1 MCENKKDGVSGDE
14 SGLRCFSMRHF
25 FQVDEKDAAQIENLS
40 KRMQR
45 LVYGA
50 VDYNSLIQPGRTLT
64 YKLYMG
70 EKWQYPRLTDTS
82 TLSGN
87 ITEQMGLV
95 PFMVFKATSV
105 SRNQTD
111 FSPHYFAGDDQIL
124 DHNVRH
130 ILLTPDDATDRDVE
144 LNHPVNSK
152 AVKLYNTLESSM
164 PTAFDVF
171 RDAKRTMREHVGKK
185 SIPMTMARNADN
197 VNKAGKV
204 QHPWVEVTPGR
215 APKGSPRAVVV
226 AMHWFQAGGAERW
239 ALETVKLVR
248 DAGFIPIVITDRDG
262 HQPWIADP
270 AFDDAILLPMT
281 MPVQER
287 PGDSP
292 VLRALFEQFDIAGIL
307 IHHCQW
313 MYDNAWWVKT
323 HFPQTRIVDSLHIVE
338 YYFHGGFP
346 KESVAHDEWIDLHH
360 VISPQLEHWLINDH
374 QIAPEKVVDA
384 PLVGLTADAKTPS
397 FKERDKTKP
406 FTVAYIGR
414 MVRQK
419 RPEAF
424 ILAAKAVNAA
434 YPGKVRFIM
443 QGNGDMDA
451 FSDMMIKRYGLEE
464 VIERR
469 ALDAPVAQTYRDAD
483 ALLISSI
490 NEGITLTSIE
500 AISAGV
506 PVISANVGSQETLIP
521 PKGLCRRMTS
531 NFVHDAKS
539 ALSHILN
546 NEEDRRKLWESELAR
561 LQKFSELESA
571 EAYFKKMLK
580 EWHD

>member
-1 MCENKKDGVSGDE
+1 
-14 SGLRCFSMRHF
+14 MRHF

-82 TLSGN
+82 TLSGG

-262 HQPWIADP
+262 HQPWITDP

-292 VLRALFEQFDIAGIL
+292 MLRALFEQFDIAGIL

-323 HFPQTRIVDSLHIVE
+323 HFPKTRIVDSLHIVE

-506 PVISANVGSQETLIP
+506 PVLSANVGSQETLIP

-580 EWHD
+580 EWYD

>member
-1 MCENKKDGVSGDE
+1 
-14 SGLRCFSMRHF
+14 MRHF

-82 TLSGN
+82 TLSGD

-197 VNKAGKV
+197 VNKDGKV

-313 MYDNAWWVKT
+313 MYDNAWWVKA
-323 HFPQTRIVDSLHIVE
+323 HFPKTRIVDSLHIVE

-451 FSDMMIKRYGLEE
+451 FSDIMIKRYGLEE

>member
-1 MCENKKDGVSGDE
+1 
-14 SGLRCFSMRHF
+14 MRHF

-546 NEEDRRKLWESELAR
+546 IKEDRRKLWESELAR

>member
-1 MCENKKDGVSGDE
+1 
-14 SGLRCFSMRHF
+14 MRHF

-82 TLSGN
+82 TLSGD

-144 LNHPVNSK
+144 LNHPVDSK

-185 SIPMTMARNADN
+185 PIPMTMARSADN
-197 VNKAGKV
+197 VNKAEKV

-215 APKGSPRAVVV
+215 APKGSPRAVIV

-262 HQPWIADP
+262 HQPWITDP

-292 VLRALFEQFDIAGIL
+292 MLRALFEQFDIAGIL

-323 HFPQTRIVDSLHIVE
+323 HFPKTRVVDSLHIVE

-469 ALDAPVAQTYRDAD
+469 ALDTPVAQTYRDAD

-506 PVISANVGSQETLIP
+506 PVLSANVGSQETLIP

-531 NFVHDAKS
+531 SFVHDAKS
-539 ALSHILN
+539 VLSHILN

-580 EWHD
+580 EWYD

>member
-1 MCENKKDGVSGDE
+1 
-14 SGLRCFSMRHF
+14 MRHF
-25 FQVDEKDAAQIENLS
+25 FQVDERDAVQLNQLS
-40 KRMQR
+40 ERMQR

-50 VDYNSLIQPGRTLT
+50 VDYNSLIQPRRTLT

-82 TLSGN
+82 TLSGD

-111 FSPHYFAGDDQIL
+111 FSPHYFVGDDQIL

-152 AVKLYNTLESSM
+152 AVKLYNTLESSV

-171 RDAKRTMREHVGKK
+171 RDTKRTIREHVGKK
-185 SIPMTMARNADN
+185 PIPMTMARSADN

-262 HQPWIADP
+262 HQPWIANP

-521 PKGLCRRMTS
+521 SKGLCRRMTS

>member
-1 MCENKKDGVSGDE
+1 
-14 SGLRCFSMRHF
+14 MRHF

-313 MYDNAWWVKT
+313 MYDNAWWVKA
-323 HFPQTRIVDSLHIVE
+323 HFPKTRIVDSLHIVE

>member
-1 MCENKKDGVSGDE
+1 
-14 SGLRCFSMRHF
+14 MRHF
-25 FQVDEKDAAQIENLS
+25 FQVDERDAAQLNQLS
-40 KRMQR
+40 ERMQR

-82 TLSGN
+82 TLIGD
-87 ITEQMGLV
+87 ITEQVGLT
-95 PFMVFKATSV
+95 PFMTFKATSTSV
-105 SRNQTD
+105 NQSY

-144 LNHPVNSK
+144 LNHPVDSK

-185 SIPMTMARNADN
+185 PIPMTMARSADN
-197 VNKAGKV
+197 VNKAEKV

-506 PVISANVGSQETLIP
+506 PVLSANVGSQETLIP

>member
-1 MCENKKDGVSGDE
+1 
-14 SGLRCFSMRHF
+14 MRHF

-95 PFMVFKATSV
+95 PYMVFKSTSV

-346 KESVAHDEWIDLHH
+346 KESVSHDEWIDLHH

-384 PLVGLTADAKTPS
+384 PLVGLTADAMTPS

>member
-1 MCENKKDGVSGDE
+1 M
-14 SGLRCFSMRHF
+14 LMRHF

-82 TLSGN
+82 TLSGG

-262 HQPWIADP
+262 HQPWITDP

-323 HFPQTRIVDSLHIVE
+323 HFPKTRIVDSLHIVE

-506 PVISANVGSQETLIP
+506 PVLSANVGSQETLIP

-580 EWHD
+580 EWYD

>member
-1 MCENKKDGVSGDE
+1 
-14 SGLRCFSMRHF
+14 MRHF

-185 SIPMTMARNADN
+185 SIPMTMARSADN

-346 KESVAHDEWIDLHH
+346 KESVSHDEWIDLHH

>member
-1 MCENKKDGVSGDE
+1 
-14 SGLRCFSMRHF
+14 MRHF

-152 AVKLYNTLESSM
+152 VVKLYNTLESSM

>member
-1 MCENKKDGVSGDE
+1 
-14 SGLRCFSMRHF
+14 MRHF

-82 TLSGN
+82 TLSGD

-124 DHNVRH
+124 DYNVRH

-197 VNKAGKV
+197 VNKDGKV

-313 MYDNAWWVKT
+313 MYDNAWWVKA
-323 HFPQTRIVDSLHIVE
+323 HFPKTRIVDSLHIVE

>member
-1 MCENKKDGVSGDE
+1 
-14 SGLRCFSMRHF
+14 MRHF
-25 FQVDEKDAAQIENLS
+25 FQVDETDAAQIENLS

-82 TLSGN
+82 TLSGD

-152 AVKLYNTLESSM
+152 AVKLYNTLESSV

-171 RDAKRTMREHVGKK
+171 RDTKRTIREHVGKK
-185 SIPMTMARNADN
+185 PIPMTMARSADN

-248 DAGFIPIVITDRDG
+248 DAGFLPIVITDRDG

-360 VISPQLEHWLINDH
+360 VISPQLERWLINDH

-506 PVISANVGSQETLIP
+506 PVLSANVGSQETLIP

>member
-1 MCENKKDGVSGDE
+1 
-14 SGLRCFSMRHF
+14 MRHF

-490 NEGITLTSIE
+490 NEGIALTSIE

>member
-1 MCENKKDGVSGDE
+1 M
-14 SGLRCFSMRHF
+14 LMRHF

-82 TLSGN
+82 TLSGD

-144 LNHPVNSK
+144 LNHPVDSK

-185 SIPMTMARNADN
+185 PIPMTMARSADN
-197 VNKAGKV
+197 VNKAEKV

-215 APKGSPRAVVV
+215 APKGSPRAVIV

-262 HQPWIADP
+262 HQPWITDP

-451 FSDMMIKRYGLEE
+451 FSDMMIKRYRLEE

-506 PVISANVGSQETLIP
+506 PVLSANVGSQETLIP

>member
-1 MCENKKDGVSGDE
+1 
-14 SGLRCFSMRHF
+14 MRHF

-45 LVYGA
+45 LVYGV

-82 TLSGN
+82 TLSGD

-171 RDAKRTMREHVGKK
+171 RDTKRTIREHVGKK
-185 SIPMTMARNADN
+185 PIPMAMARSADN

-262 HQPWIADP
+262 HQPWIANP

-469 ALDAPVAQTYRDAD
+469 ALDAPIAQTYRDAD

-506 PVISANVGSQETLIP
+506 PVLSANVGSQETLIP

-539 ALSHILN
+539 ALSHILD

>member
-1 MCENKKDGVSGDE
+1 
-14 SGLRCFSMRHF
+14 MRHF

-346 KESVAHDEWIDLHH
+346 KESVSHDEWIDLHH

-424 ILAAKAVNAA
+424 VLAAKAVNAA

-571 EAYFKKMLK
+571 ETYFKKMLK

>member
-1 MCENKKDGVSGDE
+1 
-14 SGLRCFSMRHF
+14 MRHF

-82 TLSGN
+82 TLSGD

-152 AVKLYNTLESSM
+152 AVKLYNTLESSV

-171 RDAKRTMREHVGKK
+171 RDTKRTIREHVGKK
-185 SIPMTMARNADN
+185 PIPMTMARSADN

-313 MYDNAWWVKT
+313 MYDNAWWVKA

-506 PVISANVGSQETLIP
+506 PVLSANVGSQETLIP

-546 NEEDRRKLWESELAR
+546 SEEDRRKLWESELAR

>member
-1 MCENKKDGVSGDE
+1 
-14 SGLRCFSMRHF
+14 MRHF

-185 SIPMTMARNADN
+185 SIPMTMVRNADN

>member
-1 MCENKKDGVSGDE
+1 
-14 SGLRCFSMRHF
+14 MRHF

-171 RDAKRTMREHVGKK
+171 RDAKRTMRDHVGKK

-346 KESVAHDEWIDLHH
+346 KESVSHDEWIDLHH

>member
-1 MCENKKDGVSGDE
+1 
-14 SGLRCFSMRHF
+14 MRHF

-82 TLSGN
+82 TLSGY

-111 FSPHYFAGDDQIL
+111 FSPHYFVGDDQIL

-152 AVKLYNTLESSM
+152 AVKLYNTLESSV

-171 RDAKRTMREHVGKK
+171 RDAKRTIREHVGKK
-185 SIPMTMARNADN
+185 PIPMTMARSADN

>member
-1 MCENKKDGVSGDE
+1 
-14 SGLRCFSMRHF
+14 MRHF

-82 TLSGN
+82 TLSGD

-152 AVKLYNTLESSM
+152 AVKLYNTLELSV

-171 RDAKRTMREHVGKK
+171 RDAKRTIREHVGKK
-185 SIPMTMARNADN
+185 PIPMAMARSADN

-506 PVISANVGSQETLIP
+506 PVLSANVGSQETLIP

-546 NEEDRRKLWESELAR
+546 NEEERRKLWESELAR

>member
-1 MCENKKDGVSGDE
+1 
-14 SGLRCFSMRHF
+14 MRHF

-82 TLSGN
+82 TLSGD

-111 FSPHYFAGDDQIL
+111 FSPHYFVGDDQIL

-152 AVKLYNTLESSM
+152 AVKLYNTLESSV

-171 RDAKRTMREHVGKK
+171 RDAKRTIREHVGKK
-185 SIPMTMARNADN
+185 PIPMTMARSADN

-204 QHPWVEVTPGR
+204 QHPWVVVTPGR

-506 PVISANVGSQETLIP
+506 PVLSANVGSQETLIP

>member
-1 MCENKKDGVSGDE
+1 
-14 SGLRCFSMRHF
+14 MRHF

-82 TLSGN
+82 TLSGD

-152 AVKLYNTLESSM
+152 AVSLYNTLESSV

-171 RDAKRTMREHVGKK
+171 RDAKRTIRELVGKK
-185 SIPMTMARNADN
+185 PIPVTMARSADN

-204 QHPWVEVTPGR
+204 QLPWVEVTPGR
-215 APKGSPRAVVV
+215 APKGSPRAVVG

-262 HQPWIADP
+262 HQPWIANP

-469 ALDAPVAQTYRDAD
+469 TLDAPVAQTYRDAD

-506 PVISANVGSQETLIP
+506 PVLSANVGSQETLIP

>member
-1 MCENKKDGVSGDE
+1 
-14 SGLRCFSMRHF
+14 MRHF

-197 VNKAGKV
+197 VNKDGKV

-313 MYDNAWWVKT
+313 MYDNAWWVKA
-323 HFPQTRIVDSLHIVE
+323 HFPKTRIVDSLHIVE

>member
-1 MCENKKDGVSGDE
+1 
-14 SGLRCFSMRHF
+14 MRHF

-70 EKWQYPRLTDTS
+70 EKWRYPRLTDTS

-346 KESVAHDEWIDLHH
+346 KESVSHDEWIDLHH

>member
-1 MCENKKDGVSGDE
+1 
-14 SGLRCFSMRHF
+14 
-25 FQVDEKDAAQIENLS
+25 
-40 KRMQR
+40 MQR

-82 TLSGN
+82 TLSGD

-111 FSPHYFAGDDQIL
+111 FSPHYFVGDDQIL

-152 AVKLYNTLESSM
+152 AVKLYNTLESSV

-171 RDAKRTMREHVGKK
+171 RDAKRTIREHVGKK
-185 SIPMTMARNADN
+185 PIPMTMARSADN

-215 APKGSPRAVVV
+215 APKGSPRAVAV

-506 PVISANVGSQETLIP
+506 PVLSANVGSQETLIP

>member
-1 MCENKKDGVSGDE
+1 
-14 SGLRCFSMRHF
+14 MRHF

-82 TLSGN
+82 TLSGD

-144 LNHPVNSK
+144 LKHPVNSK
-152 AVKLYNTLESSM
+152 AVKLYNTLELSV

-171 RDAKRTMREHVGKK
+171 RDAKRTIREHVGKK
-185 SIPMTMARNADN
+185 PIPMAMARSADN

-506 PVISANVGSQETLIP
+506 PVLSANVGSQETLIP

>member
-1 MCENKKDGVSGDE
+1 
-14 SGLRCFSMRHF
+14 MRHF

-82 TLSGN
+82 TLSGD

-105 SRNQTD
+105 SRSQTD

-130 ILLTPDDATDRDVE
+130 ILLTPDEATDKDVE
-144 LNHPVNSK
+144 LNHPIDSK
-152 AVKLYNTLESSM
+152 AVKLYNALEASV
-164 PTAFDVF
+164 PAAFDVF
-171 RDAKRTMREHVGKK
+171 RDMKRALRENIGKK
-185 SIPMTMARNADN
+185 PIPQIMARSADN
-197 VNKAGKV
+197 VNNAGEV
-204 QHPWVEVTPGR
+204 QHPWVEITPGK
-215 APKGSPRAVVV
+215 APKGSPRAVIV

-248 DAGFIPIVITDRDG
+248 AAGFIPIVITDRDG
-262 HQPWIADP
+262 HQPWIANP

-506 PVISANVGSQETLIP
+506 PVLSANVGSQGTLIP
-521 PKGLCRRMTS
+521 PRGLCRRMTS

-546 NEEDRRKLWESELAR
+546 NEEDRRKLWESELTR

>member
-1 MCENKKDGVSGDE
+1 
-14 SGLRCFSMRHF
+14 MRHF

-82 TLSGN
+82 TLSGD

-111 FSPHYFAGDDQIL
+111 FSPHYFVGDDQIL

-152 AVKLYNTLESSM
+152 AVKLYNTLESSV

-171 RDAKRTMREHVGKK
+171 RDAKRTIREHVGKK
-185 SIPMTMARNADN
+185 PIPMTMARSADN

-506 PVISANVGSQETLIP
+506 PVLSANVGSQETLIP

>member
-1 MCENKKDGVSGDE
+1 
-14 SGLRCFSMRHF
+14 MRHF

-82 TLSGN
+82 TLSGD

-144 LNHPVNSK
+144 LNHPVDSK

-185 SIPMTMARNADN
+185 PIPMTMARSADN
-197 VNKAGKV
+197 VNKAEKV

-215 APKGSPRAVVV
+215 APKGSPRAVIV

-262 HQPWIADP
+262 HQPWITDP

-292 VLRALFEQFDIAGIL
+292 MLRALFEQFDIAGIL

-323 HFPQTRIVDSLHIVE
+323 HFPKTRVVDSLHIVE

-469 ALDAPVAQTYRDAD
+469 ALDTPVAQTYRDAD

-506 PVISANVGSQETLIP
+506 PVLSANVGSQETLIP

-531 NFVHDAKS
+531 SFVHDAKS

-580 EWHD
+580 EWYD

>member
-1 MCENKKDGVSGDE
+1 
-14 SGLRCFSMRHF
+14 MRHF

-185 SIPMTMARNADN
+185 SIPMTRARNADN

-346 KESVAHDEWIDLHH
+346 KESVSHDEWIDLHH

-506 PVISANVGSQETLIP
+506 PVLSANVGSQETLIP

>member
-1 MCENKKDGVSGDE
+1 
-14 SGLRCFSMRHF
+14 MRHF

-215 APKGSPRAVVV
+215 TPKGSPRAVVV

>member
-1 MCENKKDGVSGDE
+1 
-14 SGLRCFSMRHF
+14 MRHF

-204 QHPWVEVTPGR
+204 QHPWVEVTPGK

-451 FSDMMIKRYGLEE
+451 FSDMMIKRYGLEK

-506 PVISANVGSQETLIP
+506 PVLSANVGSQETLIP

>member
-1 MCENKKDGVSGDE
+1 
-14 SGLRCFSMRHF
+14 MRHF

-346 KESVAHDEWIDLHH
+346 KESVSHDEWIDLHH

-539 ALSHILN
+539 VLSHILN
-546 NEEDRRKLWESELAR
+546 SEEDRRKLWESELAR

>member
-1 MCENKKDGVSGDE
+1 
-14 SGLRCFSMRHF
+14 
-25 FQVDEKDAAQIENLS
+25 
-40 KRMQR
+40 MQR

-506 PVISANVGSQETLIP
+506 PVLSANVGSQETLIP

>member
-1 MCENKKDGVSGDE
+1 
-14 SGLRCFSMRHF
+14 MRHF

-82 TLSGN
+82 TLSGD

-152 AVKLYNTLESSM
+152 AVKLYNTLESSV

-171 RDAKRTMREHVGKK
+171 RDAKRTIREHVGEKP
-185 SIPMTMARNADN
+185 IPMAMARSADN
-197 VNKAGKV
+197 VNKDGKV

-506 PVISANVGSQETLIP
+506 PVLSANVGSQETLIP

>member
-1 MCENKKDGVSGDE
+1 
-14 SGLRCFSMRHF
+14 MRHF

-45 LVYGA
+45 LLYGA

-82 TLSGN
+82 TLSGD

-144 LNHPVNSK
+144 LNHPVDSK

-185 SIPMTMARNADN
+185 PIPMTMARSADN
-197 VNKAGKV
+197 VNKAEKV

-215 APKGSPRAVVV
+215 APKGSPRAVIV

-262 HQPWIADP
+262 HQPWITDP

-292 VLRALFEQFDIAGIL
+292 MLRALFEQFDIAGIL

-323 HFPQTRIVDSLHIVE
+323 HFPKTRVVDSLHIVE

-521 PKGLCRRMTS
+521 SKGLCRRMTS

>member
-1 MCENKKDGVSGDE
+1 
-14 SGLRCFSMRHF
+14 MRHF

-82 TLSGN
+82 TLSGD

-111 FSPHYFAGDDQIL
+111 FSPHYFVGDDQIL

-152 AVKLYNTLESSM
+152 AVKLYNTLESSV

-171 RDAKRTMREHVGKK
+171 RDAKRTIREHVGKK
-185 SIPMTMARNADN
+185 PIPMTMARSADN

-313 MYDNAWWVKT
+313 MYDNAWWVKA
-323 HFPQTRIVDSLHIVE
+323 HFPKTRIVDSLHIVE

-360 VISPQLEHWLINDH
+360 VISPQLERWLINDH

-506 PVISANVGSQETLIP
+506 PVLSANVGSQETLIP

>member
-1 MCENKKDGVSGDE
+1 
-14 SGLRCFSMRHF
+14 MRHF

-45 LVYGA
+45 LVYGV

-82 TLSGN
+82 TLSGD

-171 RDAKRTMREHVGKK
+171 RDTKRTIREHVGKK
-185 SIPMTMARNADN
+185 PIPMTMARSADN

-248 DAGFIPIVITDRDG
+248 DAGFLPIVITDRDG

-360 VISPQLEHWLINDH
+360 VISPQLERWLINDH

-506 PVISANVGSQETLIP
+506 PVLSANVGSQETLIP